1 MSGPGPRSLRRK
13 EAERLSP
20 VSPVSPVS
28 PATISEHRCCRVG
41 QMSGDSD
48 PALCLDSPGH
58 AIFIRETPVI
68 MLTFVEKRS

>member
-13 EAERLSP
+13 EAEGL
-20 VSPVSPVS
+20 SPVSPVS